1 MSARTRSR
9 CSTCSLKQERIKGLS
24 LLSFADNDNDNDNDD
39 VFIRKAMPGNTE
51 KRIYLISGVH
61 FKQTTPSQ

>member
-24 LLSFADNDNDNDNDD
+24 LFSFADNDNDNDD
-39 VFIRKAMPGNTE
+39 VFIRKAMTGNTE